1 MPATKVMCPAGTKYP
16 WPFLFETCPQNSNL
30 LNCKHCEYSNRILEI
45 IVMIAE
51 PFATGDSILHKL
63 DPRARIVVATVYS
76 FVVAFADH
84 FTVLLT
90 AVAISGALVSLSGIR
105 LKDIARRIVI
115 VNGLILLLWVVV
127 PLTYGGESLFRIG
140 WFEVSRQ
147 GVSLSARITLKSNAI
162 LLAFISLIATM
173 PLATLGH
180 ALSKLRV
187 PPKIIYLLLMSY
199 RYVFVIEQEYQ
210 RLIRAAK
217 IRGFQP
223 RTGMHTY
230 RTYAYVIGM
239 LLVRAASRAQRVHQA
254 MLCRGF
260 KGTFYSL
267 HDFKTDRSAWI
278 FSMLMTI
285 IILVLIVMEWVRMG
299 R

>member
-1 MPATKVMCPAGTKYP
+1 
-16 WPFLFETCPQNSNL
+16 
-30 LNCKHCEYSNRILEI
+30 
-45 IVMIAE
+45 MIAE
-51 PFATGDSILHKL
+51 PFASGDSILHNL

-76 FVVAFADH
+76 FVVAFADR
-84 FTVLLT
+84 FPVLLT
-90 AVAISGALVSLSGIR
+90 AVAISGGLASLSGIR

-115 VNGLILLLWVVV
+115 VNGLILMLWVVV

-210 RLIRAAK
+210 RISAAHP
-217 IRGFQP
+217 G
-223 RTGMHTY
+223 G
-230 RTYAYVIGM
+230 
-239 LLVRAASRAQRVHQA
+239 
-254 MLCRGF
+254 
-260 KGTFYSL
+260 
-267 HDFKTDRSAWI
+267 
-278 FSMLMTI
+278 
-285 IILVLIVMEWVRMG
+285 
-299 R
+299 

>member
-1 MPATKVMCPAGTKYP
+1 M
-16 WPFLFETCPQNSNL
+16 LSET
-30 LNCKHCEYSNRILEI
+30 
-45 IVMIAE
+45 
-51 PFATGDSILHKL
+51 FAAGDSIIHRLE
-63 DPRARIVVATVYS
+63 PRTRIIVASVYC
-76 FVVAFADH
+76 FVVAFSRQIPA
-84 FTVLLT
+84 LLC
-90 AVAISGALVSLSGIR
+90 AVVISAALVYLSGIR
-105 LKDIARRIVI
+105 LKEIGRRMLL
-115 VNGLILLLWVVV
+115 VNGMILLLWAVV
-127 PLTYGGESLFRIG
+127 PLTYGGDTLLRMG
-140 WFEVSRQ
+140 WLDVSRQ
-147 GVSLSARITLKSNAI
+147 GVILSARITLKSNAI

-173 PLATLGH
+173 TLATMGH
-180 ALSKLRV
+180 ALKRLKV
-187 PPKIIYLLLMSY
+187 PPKIIHLLLMNY
-199 RYVFVIEQEYQ
+199 RYVSVIEQEYQ

-285 IILVLIVMEWVRMG
+285 IILVLIVMEWVRVG

>member
-1 MPATKVMCPAGTKYP
+1 
-16 WPFLFETCPQNSNL
+16 
-30 LNCKHCEYSNRILEI
+30 
-45 IVMIAE
+45 MIAE
-51 PFATGDSILHKL
+51 PFAAGDSILHKM
-63 DPRARIVVATVYS
+63 DPRVRIVFATVYS
-76 FVVAFADH
+76 FVVAFSDR
-84 FTVLLT
+84 FPVLLA
-90 AVAISGALVSLSGIR
+90 AVTISAGLVSLSGIS
-105 LKDIARRIVI
+105 LGDIARRMLI
-115 VNGLILLLWVVV
+115 VNGLILLLWAVV
-127 PLTYGGESLFRIG
+127 PLTYGGEPIYRFG
-140 WFEVSRQ
+140 WLAVSRQ
-147 GVSLSARITLKSNAI
+147 GVLLSARITLKSNAI

-180 ALSKLRV
+180 ALRKLKV
-187 PPKIIYLLLMSY
+187 PPKIVYLLLMSY

-267 HDFKTDRSAWI
+267 HEFKTERGSWI
-278 FSMLMTI
+278 FSMLMSI
-285 IILVLIVMEWVRMG
+285 IILALIAMEWVNVG
-299 R
+299 G